1 MNTESKR
8 WGFDTTMGTCN
19 NKFKI
24 IETLIEEKL
33 SKRSRSTY
41 WREIAFHDDGPSG
54 VSKSGG
60 TSQRIFR
67 KSFSEYYEL
76 MKNEINAYDRRLNAK
91 SPPFVWYGDSLDRFL
106 SNDISMQRPTS
117 SVRISFQSR
126 NRRILWRGLGK
137 RTTGKVPRDEFI
149 EYQNQTN
156 MLVDFLKNIV
166 KLHEDP
172 KSKELKRSDKFR
184 TPLFEDKQLSEE
196 GKRFEIFLE
205 VAWIHAVIA
214 CQKTTLMN

>member
-1 MNTESKR
+1 MKVTYLCNDLLHRLESL
-8 WGFDTTMGTCN
+8 FN
-19 NKFKI
+19 H
-24 IETLIEEKL
+24 ET
-33 SKRSRSTY
+33 
-41 WREIAFHDDGPSG
+41 
-54 VSKSGG
+54 GG
-60 TSQRIFR
+60 
-67 KSFSEYYEL
+67 YYEEDWE
-76 MKNEINAYDRRLNAK
+76 K
-91 SPPFVWYGDSLDRFL
+91 F
-106 SNDISMQRPTS
+106 
-117 SVRISFQSR
+117 
-126 NRRILWRGLGK
+126 
-137 RTTGKVPRDEFI
+137 RTTGKAPRDEFI

-214 CQKTTLMN
+214 CHKKRH